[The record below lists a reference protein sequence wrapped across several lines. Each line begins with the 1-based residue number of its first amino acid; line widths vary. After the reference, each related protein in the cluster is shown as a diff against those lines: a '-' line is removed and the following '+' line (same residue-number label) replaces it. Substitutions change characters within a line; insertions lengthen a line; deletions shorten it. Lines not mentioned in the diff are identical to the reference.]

1 MPRAKTRYCSG
12 CKRTHDYGRPC
23 RACFKHRCSKCK
35 AWNEIDASSCWSC
48 GAVLAISAKL
58 LRETTHPDRMNRCPI
73 EGCGTMLR
81 LKPRD
86 GRRAAGKKRRKKP
99 VA

>member
-1 MPRAKTRYCSG
+1 
-12 CKRTHDYGRPC
+12 
-23 RACFKHRCSKCK
+23 
-35 AWNEIDASSCWSC
+35 
-48 GAVLAISAKL
+48 
-58 LRETTHPDRMNRCPI
+58 MNRCPI